1 MRATSQLIAFTPAR
15 DLRRAKSLYEGVLGL
30 RFAEQDDFAIV
41 LDADGTMVRVAKV
54 PEFEPAPYTFWDG
67 KSPLSK
73 AQSRRSRNAASIANG
88 TSYGARLRTAFGL
101 LPARQ
106 TSPGSKTRMGTFDLS
121 HCFPAL
127 QRARKFVKDLV
138 LGLSVVG

>member
-88 TSYGARLRTAFGL
+88 TSYGPR
-101 LPARQ
+101 
-106 TSPGSKTRMGTFDLS
+106 
-121 HCFPAL
+121 
-127 QRARKFVKDLV
+127 RARHLDFSPRGKHRLV
-138 LGLSVVG
+138 QRPGWERSISHTVSRPCNEPESS